1 MKTTR
6 KCYEI
11 ADALFYNEMKVPDKM
26 LYIER
31 VMLSC
36 VNREQLDSVYKWGKR
51 VITDTYGAVDR
62 RLSKEG
68 DSADFIRI
76 SGRFFRN
83 VKAVKAQIG
92 LYYDEKIRELSNGKE
107 EGKTA

>member
-1 MKTTR
+1 MLTR

-11 ADALFYNEMKVPDKM
+11 ADAIFYNEEKIPDKM

-36 VNREQLDSVYKWGKR
+36 VTREQLDSAYKWGKR
-51 VITDTYGAVDR
+51 VITDVYGMVSR
-62 RLSKEG
+62 RLAKY
-68 DSADFIRI
+68 DSPEYIRI
-76 SGRFFRN
+76 SSRFLRN
-83 VKAVKAQIG
+83 VTAVEAQIER
-92 LYYDEKIRELSNGKE
+92 YYNEKSRELSNGKE

>member
-36 VNREQLDSVYKWGKR
+36 VSREQLDSAYEWGKR

-62 RLSKEG
+62 RLFNW
-68 DSADFIRI
+68 DSADLIRI